1 MARIDRAP
9 FLLLLDSPLL
19 DFPPLARCS
28 PLTVS
33 LVTRGALPLPP
44 LLGLPQMALRQVVP
58 VVPEEAL
65 QAQVVPHWAKLP
77 KKYEQLK
84 KKAADV
90 KRRRKIAER
99 QALPPSLYR
108 SLFG

>member
-1 MARIDRAP
+1 MLS
-9 FLLLLDSPLL
+9 LLK
-19 DFPPLARCS
+19 
-28 PLTVS
+28 V
-33 LVTRGALPLPP
+33 
-44 LLGLPQMALRQVVP
+44 ALRQVVP
-58 VVPEEAL
+58 IVPEDAVEL
-65 QAQVVPHWAKLP
+65 PHWAKLP